1 MSNIQ
6 SGYLWTRQDVNCPE
20 HLKLVWLDYNNGMD
34 PIGLKVTTLI
44 CALLL
49 RTFKITSRHGTHI

>member
-20 HLKLVWLDYNNGMD
+20 HLKLVWLDYNNEMD

-49 RTFKITSRHGTHI
+49 